1 MIAGSVVV
9 FAFLAGFAAALMLV
23 LVAAAYLFSDSAQQ
37 QQQQKGGGSAQSG
50 SDKPADLGPLHEAP
64 SSDADKKVLKQA
76 IKSIRA
82 CLTTKQHD
90 QGQQHGV
97 YSLSSESAGPDQSQV
112 VAEYPTEERAPAMSC
127 QDMEQSFVQVSLE
140 LKERHRHVEALV
152 AFLVGFGRLQED
164 FSRELSRLS
173 HVAESHVAQ
182 ESKTHLDSWW
192 TSLSIALDHLSQD
205 HRYIAEVAGSKIAH
219 ELPKAEQEMVVRKL
233 YSKGLAE
240 VQKLREATSV
250 YDAKRKEFARLKEQ
264 AVSKFEGMS
273 LGEHSKLVL
282 RLEQSESLLKQAR
295 TTLATVEEN
304 VRVELPP
311 IIADYE
317 VIAST
322 SLDAIMSQLVA
333 FSGLLVTTQHKNM
346 HIANRLKIDVANL
359 ASRAIDKGSNVHL
372 TVLEILEQMERGDDV
387 KVDMRSEAMAAL
399 AASLLSEL
407 PALPPNFSKC
417 ITEETCVWVNAFL
430 GRMYRDTARS
440 ANFHEW
446 FCTKAAIMLNK
457 GKRPDYIDTY
467 TVSNAVFGSSP
478 PQVRNI
484 VWLPHCPLLA
494 GQKYDPE
501 HNIACS
507 GDLSFRSGLSFI
519 VTTK

>member
-1 MIAGSVVV
+1 MSSDVSVAV
-9 FAFLAGFAAALMLV
+9 AFLAGFLTALAIV
-23 LVAAAYLFSDSAQQ
+23 TAAAAYLLSSSKEVASSHASTDKSA
-37 QQQQKGGGSAQSG
+37 
-50 SDKPADLGPLHEAP
+50 DIGPLHEAP
-64 SSDADKKVLKQA
+64 SSEADKRVIKQA
-76 IKSIRA
+76 IKSLRA
-82 CLTTKQHD
+82 CLSSKPHE
-90 QGQQHGV
+90 HGL
-97 YSLSSESAGPDQSQV
+97 YSLSSESVAPEQH
-112 VAEYPTEERAPAMSC
+112 VAEYPTEERPPAMSC
-127 QDMEQSFVQVSLE
+127 QDMEQSFMQVSSE
-140 LKERHRHVEALV
+140 MKDRERHVEAIV
-152 AFLVGFGRLQED
+152 AFLVGFGKLHGE

-173 HVAESHVAQ
+173 RMAESHIAA
-182 ESKTHLDSWW
+182 ENKTHLDNWW
-192 TSLSIALDHLSQD
+192 TSISIAMDHLSQD
-205 HRYIAEVAGSKIAH
+205 HRYIEEVAVSKLAH
-219 ELPKAEQEMVVRKL
+219 ELPKAQQEMVVRKL
-233 YSKGLAE
+233 HAKGVSV
-240 VQKLREATSV
+240 VQKLREASSV
-250 YDAKRKEFARLKEQ
+250 YDSRRKEFARLKEQ

-273 LGEHSKLVL
+273 VGEHSKLVL
-282 RLEQSESLLKQAR
+282 RLEQSETLLKQAR
-295 TTLATVEEN
+295 AALASVEASA
-304 VRVELPP
+304 RVELPP

-322 SLDAIMSQLVA
+322 SLDATMSHLVA
-333 FSGLLVTTQHKNM
+333 FAGLLVNTQHKSTL
-346 HIANRLKIDVANL
+346 ITNRLKVDVASM

-399 AASLLSEL
+399 AASLLSDL

-457 GKRPDYIDTY
+457 GKRPDYIDSY
-467 TVSNAVFGSSP
+467 SVSHAVFGSSP
-478 PQVRNI
+478 PQVRNV

-507 GDLSFRSGLSFI
+507 GELSFRSGLSFI
-519 VTTK
+519 VSTK